1 MARLIFVLGHPGTG
15 KSSSLRNLKKDEVG
29 YISVTGKEL
38 PMRSDLKPVV
48 AKTAL
53 DVKKMVVASKKP
65 IIVIDDINY
74 LFTFQVFGRSK
85 EKDQFQVF
93 RDIGNDF
100 YQLIT
105 AIIQKPG
112 EQNIYMFGH
121 IELNDER
128 LVQLKTAGNTIR
140 NNIAPEG
147 LTNIVLEAINDM
159 GDFVFK
165 VRSDGSGVKSPID
178 MFEDKTI
185 PNDLKVVNDKINA
198 YYKQGVKKNG

>member
-1 MARLIFVLGHPGTG
+1 MSRLIFVLGHPGTG
-15 KSSSLRNLKKDEVG
+15 KSSSLRNLKKEEVG

-38 PMRSDLKPVV
+38 PFKTDLKPVV
-48 AKTAL
+48 AKTAAEVRKL
-53 DVKKMVVASKKP
+53 VLASKKP
-65 IIVIDDINY
+65 ILVIDDINY
-74 LFTFQVFGRSK
+74 IFTFQVFGRSK

-112 EQNIYMFGH
+112 DQNIYMFGH

-147 LTNIVLEAINDM
+147 LTNIVLEAVNDL
-159 GDFVFK
+159 GEFVFRVK
-165 VRSDGSGVKSPID
+165 SDGTGVKAPLD
-178 MFEDKTI
+178 MFEQNTI
-185 PNDLKVVNDKINA
+185 PNDLKLVNDNINKYFKGA
-198 YYKQGVKKNG
+198 K